1 VGCHSGASHCIRY
14 RQYLLYSLNP
24 LHSTLMPKPEEL
36 KELIKLRVDNSFGF
50 RGQVENV
57 MVSNPSQHRL
67 RNTNIKRQEP

>member
-1 VGCHSGASHCIRY
+1 
-14 RQYLLYSLNP
+14 
-24 LHSTLMPKPEEL
+24 MPKPEEL